1 MRTKIISV
9 LFVCSLQTIAQEKP
23 SMKSLG
29 KSVTDKFPTTRTFD
43 IQYEQLGATNF
54 DSKLFGIPLENGK
67 IDHHDRLKVAF
78 NLPFYTSDSKQ
89 FILTGSLRYK
99 YELYDFGETYTS
111 NSNVPFSRGKEDFHY
126 FATALSATYMSKLF
140 NKPIIYNAT
149 VTVDGNQENIQRIK
163 GFVTATLLLKKTA
176 NTTITIG
183 ALAMLD
189 PSSIIPITPIFT
201 YNHKFENSKWD
212 IDFILPQRL
221 LFRRELLENGRI
233 SLGTELNSEN
243 FYLNLKGPILN
254 GIYELNQLEL
264 KSGVTY
270 EHRFTPKVIGSFK
283 AGINNI
289 ISTRITERGDLTS
302 KYIYDQKE
310 DAQAYFRV
318 GISYNPF
325 QKTASK
331 K

>member
-1 MRTKIISV
+1 MRTKIICV
-9 LFVCSLQTIAQEKP
+9 LFICSLQTIAQEKT
-23 SMKSLG
+23 SMKSFG
-29 KSVTDKFPTTRTFD
+29 KSVTDKFPSTRTFD
-43 IQYEQLGATNF
+43 VQYEQLGATNF
-54 DSKLFGIPLENGK
+54 DSKLFGESFENGK
-67 IDHHDRLKVAF
+67 IDHHDRLKIAF
-78 NLPFYTSDSKQ
+78 NLPFYVSYSKR

-99 YELYDFGETYTS
+99 YELYDFDKTYT
-111 NSNVPFSRGKEDFHY
+111 NNTNVPFSRGKEDFHY

-149 VTVDGNQENIQRIK
+149 ITIDGNQENIQRIK
-163 GFVTATLLLKKTA
+163 GFVTATLLLKKTT

-189 PSSIIPITPIFT
+189 PSSIIPITPLFT

-212 IDFILPQRL
+212 VDFILPQRL

-243 FYLNLKGPILN
+243 LYLNLNSLRLN
-254 GIYELNQLEL
+254 RIYELNQLEL

-270 EHRFTPKVIGSFK
+270 EYRFVPKVIGAFK
-283 AGINNI
+283 VGINNV
-289 ISTRITERGDLTS
+289 ISTRITERGDRTT

-310 DAQAYFRV
+310 DPQAYLKL

-325 QKTASK
+325 
-331 K
+331 

>member
-1 MRTKIISV
+1 MRTKTIFF
-9 LFVCSLQTIAQEKP
+9 LFVCSSLQIIAQEKG
-23 SMKSLG
+23 SGMQAFG
-29 KSVTDKFPTTRTFD
+29 KAVTDKFPTTRTFD
-43 IQYEQLGATNF
+43 VQYEQLGAANF
-54 DSKLFGIPLENGK
+54 ESKLFGEPFEKGK
-67 IDHHDRLKVAF
+67 IDNHNRFKLVF
-78 NLPFYTSDSKQ
+78 NMPFYASHSKRFVLTSS
-89 FILTGSLRYK
+89 FRYK
-99 YELYDFGETYTS
+99 YELYNFGETYS
-111 NSNVPFSRGKEDFHY
+111 NNSEISFSRGKEDVHY

-140 NKPIIYNAT
+140 NKPIIYNT
-149 VTVDGNQENIQRIK
+149 TITVDGNQENIQRIK
-163 GFVTATLLLKKTA
+163 GLVSATLVLKKTA

-189 PSSIIPITPIFT
+189 PSSIIPITPLFT

-221 LFRRELLENGRI
+221 LFRRELFENGRI
-233 SLGTELNSEN
+233 SFGTELNSEN
-243 FYLNLKGPILN
+243 FYLNLDSPQLK

-270 EHRFTPKVIGSFK
+270 EHRFTPKIIGSFK

-289 ISTRITERGDLTS
+289 ISTRITERGDRTT

-310 DAQAYFRV
+310 DPQAYFKF

-325 QKTASK
+325 
-331 K
+331 